1 MIVLSLVYEKEK
13 EWQYLNE
20 SKVGLQA
27 ADNVYQWNI
36 IDGLLDNMGSQ
47 TLYIINSAPVG
58 CYPRSNK
65 RLVFRSTRGKY
76 KNAVFHE
83 IGFLNIPVIKPV
95 MRFFS
100 YIRLIQKY
108 AKKDRRLVIYGLYLP
123 QLLALKFV
131 KLFRPNCVDAAIFI
145 DDLPGQYGIL
155 PRSFVRRIIKLFFD
169 NQIIKILNDGKTIS
183 HFALLTDQM
192 SKVIQMHERNFT
204 VIEGIARQNTEPESN
219 HFKDSKKKI
228 IYYAGTLNSEYGI
241 ETLTDAFMQIQG
253 DEYEL
258 WICGDGDAR
267 ETVEKAALA
276 DKRIRYYGF
285 VDKERAD
292 ELRDLS
298 DVLVNP
304 RTNEGAYTKYS
315 FPSKTIEYMLAAK
328 PIIMYKLD
336 GIPIEYDC
344 FLNYVSGV
352 QPIDLAKKIV
362 DVCVADSKEAEERAR
377 DGRKWILK
385 NKNPKAQMAKLLSLF
400 ENRV

>member
-1 MIVLSLVYEKEK
+1 MIVLSLAYEKEK
-13 EWQYLNE
+13 ERQYLNE

-27 ADNVYQWNI
+27 ADNIYQWNI
-36 IDGLLDNMGSQ
+36 IDGLLENLASQ

-58 CYPRSNK
+58 CYPQSNK
-65 RLVFRSTRGKY
+65 RLMFRSRKGKY
-76 KNAVFHE
+76 KNAVLHE
-83 IGFLNIPVIKPV
+83 IGFLNIPGIKEVI
-95 MRFFS
+95 RFFS

-131 KLFRPNCVDAAIFI
+131 KLFRPNYVDAAIFI

-155 PRSFVRRIIKLFFD
+155 PSSFVRRTIKMFFD
-169 NQIIKILNDGKTIS
+169 NQIISILNDGKTIS
-183 HFALLTDQM
+183 HFALLTEQM
-192 SKVIQMHERNFT
+192 SNVLQMHERNFT
-204 VIEGIARQNTEPESN
+204 IIEGIARENKELNSN
-219 HFKDSKKKI
+219 YLKDAKKRI

-258 WICGDGDAR
+258 WICGDGNAR
-267 ETVEKAALA
+267 ENVEKAVLA

-285 VDKERAD
+285 VDKEKAD
-292 ELRDLS
+292 DLRDHA

-304 RTNEGAYTKYS
+304 RKNEGAYTKYS

-336 GIPIEYDC
+336 GIPTEYDY
-344 FLNYVSGV
+344 FLNYVSGE
-352 QPIDLAKKIV
+352 QLIDLTKKIV
-362 DVCVADSKEAEERAR
+362 DVCVADSKDAEERAR
-377 DGRKWILK
+377 KGREWILL

-400 ENRV
+400 KTKV

>member
-13 EWQYLNE
+13 ELQYLND

-36 IDGLLDNMGSQ
+36 INGLLENMESQ

-58 CYPRSNK
+58 CYPRSNR
-65 RLVFRSTRGKY
+65 RLVFRNSKGKY
-76 KNAVFHE
+76 KNAVLHE
-83 IGFLNIPVIKPV
+83 IGFLNIPVIKSV

-100 YIRLIQKY
+100 YVKLIQKY

-131 KLFRPNCVDAAIFI
+131 KLIRPNCVDAAIFI
-145 DDLPGQYGIL
+145 DDLPGKYGIL
-155 PRSFVRRIIKLFFD
+155 PRSFVRRTIKLFFD
-169 NQIIKILNDGKTIS
+169 NQIIAILNDGKTIS
-183 HFALLTDQM
+183 HFALLTEQM
-192 SKVIQMHERNFT
+192 SKVIQMHGRNFT
-204 VIEGIARQNTEPESN
+204 VIEGIAEPNTESKLN
-219 HFKDSKKKI
+219 HFRDSKKKI

-267 ETVEKAALA
+267 ENVEKAALA
-276 DKRIRYYGF
+276 DTRIRYYGF
-285 VDKERAD
+285 VDKEKAD

-304 RTNEGAYTKYS
+304 RTNEGDYTKYS

-336 GIPIEYDC
+336 GIPSEYDC
-344 FLNYVSGV
+344 FLNYVSGG
-352 QPIDLAKKIV
+352 QPIDLTKKIV
-362 DVCVADSKEAEERAR
+362 DICMADSKEAEERAC
-377 DGRKWILK
+377 DGRDWILM
-385 NKNPKAQMAKLLSLF
+385 NKNPKAQMSKLLSLF

>member
-1 MIVLSLVYEKEK
+1 MSIVGPRPLAV
-13 EWQYLNE
+13 QYLPYYNE
-20 SKVGLQA
+20 EEQHRHDVRPGLSGLAQVNGRNA
-27 ADNVYQWNI
+27 VNWEEKFAYDIEYVNKITFLGDIKIILRTVKTALMRQNI
-36 IDGLLDNMGSQ
+36 GVRGVDALLDFDE
-47 TLYIINSAPVG
+47 Y
-58 CYPRSNK
+58 
-65 RLVFRSTRGKY
+65 
-76 KNAVFHE
+76 
-83 IGFLNIPVIKPV
+83 
-95 MRFFS
+95 
-100 YIRLIQKY
+100 
-108 AKKDRRLVIYGLYLP
+108 RR
-123 QLLALKFV
+123 K
-131 KLFRPNCVDAAIFI
+131 
-145 DDLPGQYGIL
+145 
-155 PRSFVRRIIKLFFD
+155 
-169 NQIIKILNDGKTIS
+169 
-183 HFALLTDQM
+183 QM
-192 SKVIQMHERNFT
+192 K
-204 VIEGIARQNTEPESN
+204 NTEPELN

-285 VDKERAD
+285 VDKEKAD

-362 DVCVADSKEAEERAR
+362 DVCVADSKEAEERAH

-385 NKNPKAQMAKLLSLF
+385 NKNPKAQMAKLLRLF